1 MIFFMV
7 MGEEPQSGY
16 GGRSKVDEALFVRI
30 GQGDRNAFEELYVQ
44 TERAVYAYVFS
55 ILKNPEDTQD
65 VVQDTYLRIR
75 AAAHLYQPQGKPMA
89 WIFTIARNLTH
100 NLQRRNVRSVYLE
113 DGDLEN
119 RKDFSYV
126 TDPTD
131 RLILEAAME
140 LLSEEERQILLLHAL
155 SGMKHREIAKSMGVP
170 LSTVLSRYQR
180 SLKKLRKFLSGQ
192 EESR

>member
-7 MGEEPQSGY
+7 VGEEPPSEYGSGQ
-16 GGRSKVDEALFVRI
+16 KLDESLFIKI
-30 GQGDRNAFEELYVQ
+30 GQGDMGAFETLYVQ

-55 ILKNPEDTQD
+55 MLKNPQDTQD
-65 VVQDTYLRIR
+65 IVQDTYLKIR

-89 WIFTIARNLTH
+89 WLFTIARNLTH
-100 NLQRRNVRSVYLE
+100 NLQKRSSRSVYLD

-119 RKDFSYV
+119 WSAISYI

-131 RLILEAAME
+131 RLILEAAFK

-180 SLKKLRKFLSGQ
+180 SLKKLRRFLSGQ

>member
-7 MGEEPQSGY
+7 VGEEPPSEYGSGQ
-16 GGRSKVDEALFVRI
+16 KLDESLFIKI
-30 GQGDRNAFEELYVQ
+30 GQGDMGAFETLYVQ

-55 ILKNPEDTQD
+55 MLKNPQDTQD
-65 VVQDTYLRIR
+65 IVQDTYLKIR

-89 WIFTIARNLTH
+89 WLFTIARNLTH
-100 NLQRRNVRSVYLE
+100 NFQKRSSRSVYLD

-119 RKDFSYV
+119 WSAISYI

-131 RLILEAAME
+131 RLILEAAFK

-180 SLKKLRKFLSGQ
+180 SLKKLRRFLSGQ

>member
-7 MGEEPQSGY
+7 MGVEPPPGY
-16 GGRSKVDEALFVRI
+16 GTGQKIDETLFVQI
-30 GQGDRNAFEELYVQ
+30 GQGDVGAFEKLYIQ

-65 VVQDTYLRIR
+65 IVQDTYLKIR
-75 AAAHLYQPQGKPMA
+75 AAAHLYQPQGKPLA

-100 NLQRRNVRSVYLE
+100 NLQKKNGRSIYLE

-119 RKDFSYV
+119 NKDLSYV
-126 TDPTD
+126 TDVTD
-131 RLILEAAME
+131 RLILEAAFK

-155 SGMKHREIAKSMGVP
+155 SGIKHREIAKSMGVP
-170 LSTVLSRYQR
+170 LSTVLSRYHR
-180 SLKKLRKFLSGQ
+180 SLKKLRKFLAGQ
-192 EESR
+192 EESK

>member
-7 MGEEPQSGY
+7 MGEEPPSGY

-65 VVQDTYLRIR
+65 VVQDTYLKIR

-126 TDPTD
+126 TDLTD

-155 SGMKHREIAKSMGVP
+155 SGMKHREIAKSMGAP

>member
-7 MGEEPQSGY
+7 TGEEPQSGF
-16 GGRSKVDEALFVRI
+16 GVRLKIDEKLFEKI
-30 GQGDRNAFEELYVQ
+30 GNGDRKAFEELYIL
-44 TERAVYAYVFS
+44 TERAIYAYVFS

-65 VVQDTYLRIR
+65 IVQDTYLKIR

-89 WIFTIARNLTH
+89 WMFTIARNLTH
-100 NLQRRNVRSVYLE
+100 NLQKKNGRSVFLE
-113 DGDLEN
+113 DGELAN
-119 RKDFSYV
+119 RKDFSYI

-131 RLILEAAME
+131 KLILEAAFK

-155 SGMKHREIAKSMGVP
+155 SGMKHHEIAKGMGVP

-180 SLKKLRKFLSGQ
+180 SLKKLRKYLSGQ
-192 EESR
+192 EGSR